1 VNEVVP
7 VVGHTVA
14 IYVFLVVSFGLLA
27 RRRQVTQI
35 TFVELA
41 VIMLLGSS
49 VETSMVAG
57 DTGLA
62 AGLASAGALLILNRL
77 LAALVT
83 RSPWLRRR
91 ILGGPLILVSDG
103 AFVEENLRRAGL
115 TEADVLSAMRE
126 RGFAGP
132 EDVRYAV
139 LEVDGS
145 TTVLPSETPRRQVQP
160 PGGTA

>member
-1 VNEVVP
+1 V
-7 VVGHTVA
+7 
-14 IYVFLVVSFGLLA
+14 LA
-27 RRRQVTQI
+27 PRRQVSQI

-49 VETSMVAG
+49 VETAMVAG

-62 AGLASAGALLILNRL
+62 AGLASAGTLLILNRL
-77 LAALVT
+77 LAILVT
-83 RSPWLRRR
+83 RWPWLRRR
-91 ILGGPLILVSDG
+91 VLGGPLILVRDG
-103 AFVEENLRRAGL
+103 TFVEENLQRAGL

-132 EDVRYAV
+132 EGVRYAV

-145 TTVLPSETPRRQVQP
+145 TAVLPSGTRRQAGP
-160 PGGTA
+160 PGDGA